1 MVLTTSAYPYPL
13 LEENRFDYKNA
24 SYEINQV
31 KEDKNHIYLEHHLV
45 GAKFIVDLLKAK
57 KAKFVT
63 TVVVK
68 DALFRKTFSEYE
80 EVISI
85 NKIIQKIPLLNNEIN
100 HSFFAHIVYVGDD
113 EEFVLDYDDL
123 DEFWQG
129 RKIKLFK
136 GSILAKDGWRDL
148 DFGVGDIL
156 KIIRSDIPYSFD
168 TDISFENG
176 GKIICKMNKEL
187 FDKMR
192 LRSYKDP
199 HVKSIISHI
208 LSEAFFKLSKLD
220 EIPSNFNSII
230 YKLKSL
236 DMDIKDENFNPIR
249 AALLIMPHT
258 LGDIDE

>member
-1 MVLTTSAYPYPL
+1 MVLTTSAYPYPI
-13 LEENRFDYKNA
+13 LEENRFDYKN
-24 SYEINQV
+24 SIYEINQANGD
-31 KEDKNHIYLEHHLV
+31 KENIYLEHHLT
-45 GAKFIVDLLKAK
+45 GANFIIELLKAK

-68 DALFRKTFSEYE
+68 EALFRKTFSGYE
-80 EVISI
+80 EISI
-85 NKIIQKIPLLNNEIN
+85 NRVIQKIPLLNSEIN

-113 EEFVLDYDDL
+113 EEFVLNYDDL
-123 DEFWQG
+123 DQFWQG

-156 KIIRSDIPYSFD
+156 KIIRSDISYSFD

-176 GKIICKMNKEL
+176 GQIICKMNKGL

-192 LRSYKDP
+192 LNYKNP
-199 HVKSIISHI
+199 HSKSIISHI

-220 EIPSNFNSII
+220 EIPGNFNSII
-230 YKLKSL
+230 YKLKSF
-236 DMDIKDENFNPIR
+236 DMDIKSDDFNPVR
-249 AALLIMPHT
+249 ASLLIMPHF

>member
-24 SYEINQV
+24 LYTVEQI
-31 KEDKNHIYLEHHLV
+31 KEENNCIFLEHHLI
-45 GAKFIVDLLKAK
+45 GSEFIIDLLKEK

-63 TVVVK
+63 STVVK
-68 DALFRKTFSEYE
+68 DALFRKTYGEYE
-80 EVISI
+80 EEISI
-85 NKIIQKIPLLNNEIN
+85 NKVVQKIPLFNNEIN
-100 HSFFAHIVYVGDD
+100 HSFFAHIVYIGED
-113 EEFVLDYDDL
+113 EEFILNYDDL

-156 KIIRSDIPYSFD
+156 RIIRSDIPYSFD

-187 FDKMR
+187 FDKMK
-192 LRSYKDP
+192 LRSYKDL
-199 HVKSIISHI
+199 HIKSIISHI

-220 EIPSNFNSII
+220 EIPGNFNSIV
-230 YKLKSL
+230 YKLNSL
-236 DMDIKDENFNPIR
+236 NMDIKSEDFNPIK
-249 AALLIMPHT
+249 AALIIMPHV